1 MQLKCKICNNSFSEE
16 ELYELTEEYYKK
28 TNVEVKKLMFN
39 KKGVPKANKDHKYIC
54 PCCRHIINSD
64 SLRKEDDK

>member
-1 MQLKCKICNNSFSEE
+1 
-16 ELYELTEEYYKK
+16 
-28 TNVEVKKLMFN
+28 MFN

-54 PCCRHIINSD
+54 PCCRHIINSA